1 MFGGA
6 GQAGGDPCKG
16 GTTMTEDAAVIS
28 FQPDGN
34 YQDDADCHWTVSC
47 AAGGVVTIVF
57 EQLETEE
64 DYDWVEVYDGV
75 DTESASLSGRL
86 SGSLETL
93 SESEFVSSGSSLT
106 VDFKSDE
113 SVGAGGFEASYSC
126 G

>member
-1 MFGGA
+1 
-6 GQAGGDPCKG
+6 
-16 GTTMTEDAAVIS
+16 
-28 FQPDGN
+28 
-34 YQDDADCHWTVSC
+34 VSC
-47 AAGGVVTIVF
+47 AAGGVATIVF
-57 EQLETEE
+57 EQLETEA

-75 DTESASLSGRL
+75 DSESASLSGRL
-86 SGSLETL
+86 SGSLEML